1 METLRLLEGDEKSP
15 VQEQELVDELLK
27 SEKFKS
33 EEEVKRFIRKM
44 QQEAAIYESTPGH
57 WNTV

>member
-1 METLRLLEGDEKSP
+1 MI
-15 VQEQELVDELLK
+15 DELEK

-33 EEEVKRFIRKM
+33 EVDVKRFM
-44 QQEAAIYESTPGH
+44 QKLKNEAAIYESTPGH

>member
-1 METLRLLEGDEKSP
+1 METLISLQGDDKSP
-15 VQEQELVDELLK
+15 VSEQELIDELEK

-33 EEEVKRFIRKM
+33 EEDVKRFM
-44 QQEAAIYESTPGH
+44 QKLKNEAAIYESTPGH

>member
-1 METLRLLEGDEKSP
+1 METIRLLEGDEKSP
-15 VQEQELVDELLK
+15 VQEQEFVDELLK

-33 EEEVKRFIRKM
+33 EDEVKRFIRKM